1 VFNRLELLNR
11 PGTRGIVLAVPPV
24 LQCLQVLRLD
34 SQIEREDMTDVN
46 FTRRFCNLKSDG
58 CVHDVINGKPMF
70 FTTAQTFEI
79 IGSRKHAMERS
90 FPTGAMI
97 YTITDL
103 ARKYTVHSD
112 DVCCEVTL

>member
-1 VFNRLELLNR
+1 
-11 PGTRGIVLAVPPV
+11 
-24 LQCLQVLRLD
+24 
-34 SQIEREDMTDVN
+34 
-46 FTRRFCNLKSDG
+46 
-58 CVHDVINGKPMF
+58 MF